1 MSEWSWR
8 ALKHR
13 SRWIIE
19 RAAKYALSCLP
30 SQSTDAVAARAQAK
44 RSGVNTTIGTMVM
57 TLSSSDTETTIRRNE
72 AAARDEVRVYKVK
85 ESLAD
90 STTIES
96 AEDAWL
102 RTNKRKEVER
112 YRRLLARSFR
122 YTLKRAQAM

>member
-1 MSEWSWR
+1 
-8 ALKHR
+8 
-13 SRWIIE
+13 
-19 RAAKYALSCLP
+19 
-30 SQSTDAVAARAQAK
+30 
-44 RSGVNTTIGTMVM
+44 MVM